1 MAFKDLLNKGKEMAV
16 KGATSLKETAS
27 ETKEK
32 LAQQFADDKA
42 SRAPLDGA
50 IIRYGVTYLGGLP
63 KYPKK
68 LTGELGMNIMPDCF
82 HFHPSSTL
90 KMEEDTIIPY
100 SCVEKLEI
108 TRHQITNA
116 EMMIASG
123 TDMKSMEQE
132 NNIEISYR
140 VDGKLLVLRVE
151 MLTGVSL
158 YGQAGKCREMMD
170 VLRQNEILDKFA
182 GEKKA
187 APDAPA
193 ISVADELK
201 KFKELLDMG
210 VISNEDFEEKKK
222 QLLGL

>member
-42 SRAPLDGA
+42 FRAPLDGA

-170 VLRQNEILDKFA
+170 VLRQNEILDCSVTIDVRL
-182 GEKKA
+182 GDRKKRL
-187 APDAPA
+187 
-193 ISVADELK
+193 S
-201 KFKELLDMG
+201 LL
-210 VISNEDFEEKKK
+210 E
-222 QLLGL
+222 